1 MLDFLLKYYP
11 LLAISVATIAAL
23 VEARAKIHHM
33 QKRIDRTDEEVKELR
48 DTIRSD
54 IKEVLKKI
62 DDNHRDI
69 VGHLLNSRGQE

>member
-62 DDNHRDI
+62 GDNHRDI
-69 VGHLLNSRGQE
+69 VNHLLNSRGQE